1 MFAQTK
7 NIYIAW
13 YTDTVYTI
21 INTVSL
27 YASEKSMTMANTGF
41 SCYYYDNK
49 KQTGTD
55 FLTAILRS
63 SAAAVADSSESA
75 ISK

>member
-1 MFAQTK
+1 
-7 NIYIAW
+7 
-13 YTDTVYTI
+13 
-21 INTVSL
+21 
-27 YASEKSMTMANTGF
+27 MTMANTGF